1 MATPHINAEPG
12 DFAPTV
18 LMPGDPL
25 RAKYIA
31 ETYLDGAKQVCDV
44 RSVLGFTG
52 SYHGLGLSV
61 MAHGMG
67 IPSASIYFSELMQHF
82 GVKRI
87 IRVGS
92 CGTSHP
98 EVELRDIIIA
108 LGASTDS
115 AVNRMRFGGHDLAAL
130 ASFNLV
136 RHAVD
141 IAEARDLPHHVGNIF
156 SADLFYTPEPELFAL
171 MAKYRILGVEMESA
185 GLYPLAAEHGAEA
198 LAVCTV
204 SDNIRTGER
213 LSSADRQTSF
223 NDMIELALETAVAAE
238 GV

>member
-31 ETYLDGAKQVCDV
+31 ETFFDSPRQICDV
-44 RSVLGFTG
+44 RNVFGFTG
-52 SYHGLGLSV
+52 SYRSLGISV

-67 IPSASIYFSELMQHF
+67 IPSASIYFSELMEHY

-98 EVELRDIIIA
+98 DVQLRDIIIA
-108 LGASTDS
+108 MGASTDS
-115 AVNRMRFGGHDLAAL
+115 GVNRSRFLGHDLAAL

-136 RHAVD
+136 RDAVRV
-141 IAEARDLPHHVGNIF
+141 AEARDLPHHVGNIF
-156 SADLFYTPEPELFAL
+156 SADLFYTPQPEIFDL
-171 MAKYRILGVEMESA
+171 MARYQILGVEMESA

-204 SDNIRTGER
+204 SDNIRTGEAM
-213 LSSADRQTSF
+213 SSEDRQTSF
-223 NDMIELALETAVAAE
+223 NDMIELALETAVAAD
-238 GV
+238 GK

>member
-31 ETYLDGAKQVCDV
+31 ETFLDDARLVCDV
-44 RSVLGFTG
+44 RNAFGFTG
-52 SYHGLGLSV
+52 TYRDLGISV

-67 IPSASIYFSELMQHF
+67 IPSASIYFSELMEHF

-92 CGTSHP
+92 CGTTHP
-98 EVELRDIIIA
+98 EVELRDIVIA
-108 LGASTDS
+108 MGASTDS
-115 AVNRMRFGGHDLAAL
+115 GVNRMRFMGHDLAAL

-136 RHAVD
+136 RHAVRV
-141 IAEARDLPHHVGNIF
+141 AEARELPYHVGNTF
-156 SADLFYTPEPELFAL
+156 SADLFYTPQPELFDL
-171 MAKYRILGVEMESA
+171 MAKYQILAIEMESA

-204 SDNIRTGER
+204 SDNIRTDER
-213 LSSADRQTSF
+213 LSSAERQTSF
-223 NDMIELALETAVAAE
+223 NQMIELALETAVAASAE
-238 GV
+238 